1 MKLARTLLAVLSVS
15 MLAACADSV
24 TAPEAAPEA
33 KPALDGLTCEGT
45 LVAEAQPDG
54 RVTYR
59 CTGQMGS
66 GG

>member
-24 TAPEAAPEA
+24 TAPQAPDT

-45 LVAEAQPDG
+45 LVAEAKPDG
-54 RVTYR
+54 TVTYR

>member
-24 TAPEAAPEA
+24 TAPQAEPEA
-33 KPALDGLTCEGT
+33 QPVRGGLTCSGT

-54 RVTYR
+54 TVVYR
-59 CTGQMGS
+59 CTGQIGS